1 MTYQGKATFKTRLG
15 SLMTMLTY
23 VLSLISLYNLA
34 VQFTNKSAQKENR
47 EKIKVDSLE
56 LETQQLDSQSFI
68 FGLATLKAIP
78 P

>member
-34 VQFTNKSAQKENR
+34 VQFVDKSAQKENR
-47 EKIKVDSLE
+47 EKIKVNSLE
-56 LETQQLDSQSFI
+56 IETQQLDSKSFI
-68 FGLATLKAIP
+68 FGLGTLQAIP